1 MKFIPS
7 QLLYF
12 FQDRRAQRNLHSLI
26 RFILLLTFFIVVY
39 SFLFHVLMEMEG
51 QHFSW
56 ITGFYWTL
64 TVMSTLGFGDITFT
78 SDIGK
83 LFSLCVLMSGIVF
96 LLVMLPFT
104 FIQFFYAP
112 FLEAQTKSRAAREL
126 PEETSGHLIIIGS
139 DRIALSLASRVKMFN
154 YRYSILVND
163 VNHALDLVDQGY
175 NAVVGESDNPI
186 TFQLLRTDKAA
197 MVVLLSDDMKNTNAA
212 FTIREVAPDVPVV
225 ANADSEE
232 SVDILQLAGSSH
244 VFQFMNMLGEKLAG
258 RTLGTG
264 ARSNVIGKINT
275 LNIAE
280 TSAADT
286 PFAGRTV
293 KDSGLRDATGMNI
306 VGLWEQGQLVPARPD
321 TVISSKMAMILAG
334 SDEQLKAF
342 DMYVGEAPPMEAPVL
357 ILGGGRVGQSAA
369 KMLRQRG
376 IDYKIVEKN
385 PLLIEDDGH
394 YIHGSA
400 SDIDVLKD
408 AGIESAPSVFVTTHT
423 DDLNIYLTIYCRR
436 LRPDVQIISR
446 ATFDRNITVLHKAG
460 ADLVMSYATIAANTI
475 INLLSPG
482 KVMTLTEGLNI
493 FRVEVGPS
501 LADKTL
507 MESNIRDETGCSI
520 IAVSHGDEMEINP
533 DPTLP
538 LDKGASLLVIGA
550 AEDERRFLDK
560 YQA

>member
-26 RFILLLTFFIVVY
+26 RFILFLCFFIVVY
-39 SFLFHVLMEMEG
+39 SVLFHVLMEMEG
-51 QHFSW
+51 QHYSW
-56 ITGFYWTL
+56 VTGFYWTL

-78 SDIGK
+78 SDLGK
-83 LFSLCVLMSGIVF
+83 VFSLCVLMSGIVF

-126 PEETSGHLIIIGS
+126 PEETSDHLIIIGS
-139 DRIALSLASRVKMFN
+139 DQVALSLASRVRQFN
-154 YRYSILVND
+154 YKYCILANE

-175 NAVVGESDNPI
+175 NAVVGESDNPH

-232 SVDILQLAGSSH
+232 SVDILELAGSSH
-244 VFQFMNMLGEKLAG
+244 VFQFMDMLGENLAR

-264 ARSNVIGKINT
+264 TRSNIIGNINT

-280 TSAADT
+280 APVSDT
-286 PFAGRTV
+286 LLVGRTV
-293 KDSGLRDATGMNI
+293 KDSGVRDATGMNI
-306 VGLWEQGQLVPARPD
+306 VGLWEQGRLVSARPD
-321 TVISSKMAMILAG
+321 TVITSKMAMILAG
-334 SDEQLKAF
+334 SEDQLKAF
-342 DMYVGEAPPMEAPVL
+342 DDFVGEAPSMEAPVL

-369 KMLRQRG
+369 KLLRERG
-376 IDYKIVEKN
+376 VDYKIVEKN
-385 PLLIEDDGH
+385 PNLIGDDGH

-400 SDIDVLKD
+400 SDIDVLKA
-408 AGIESAPSVFVTTHT
+408 AGIDSAPSVFVTTHT

-436 LRPDVQIISR
+436 LRPDIQIISR
-446 ATFDRNITVLHKAG
+446 ATFDRNVTVLHKAG
-460 ADLVMSYATIAANTI
+460 ADLVMSYASMAANTI

-493 FRVEVGPS
+493 FRVEVGRS
-501 LADKTL
+501 LAGKTL

-520 IAVSHGDEMEINP
+520 IAVSRGDDMEINP
-533 DPTLP
+533 DPMLP

-550 AEDERRFLDK
+550 ADDERRFLDK
-560 YQA
+560 YQI

>member
-1 MKFIPS
+1 MKFLPS

-12 FQDRRAQRNLHSLI
+12 FHDRRAQRNLHTLI
-26 RFILLLTFFIVVY
+26 RFILLLCFFIAMY
-39 SFLFHVLMEMEG
+39 SIFFHLLMEMEG
-51 QHFSW
+51 QHHSW
-56 ITGFYWTL
+56 ITGVYWTL

-83 LFSLCVLMSGIVF
+83 IFSLCVLMSGIVF

-112 FLEAQTKSRAAREL
+112 FLEAQSKSRAAREL
-126 PEETSGHLIIIGS
+126 PEDTSGHLIIIGS
-139 DRIALSLASRVKMFN
+139 DRVALSLATRVRQFN
-154 YRYSILVND
+154 YQYCILVD
-163 VNHALDLVDQGY
+163 EVNHALDLVDQGY
-175 NAVVGESDNPI
+175 KAVVGDSDNPQ
-186 TFQLLRTDKAA
+186 TYSLLRADQAA
-197 MVVLLSDDMKNTNAA
+197 MVVLMSDDMKNTNAA
-212 FTIREVAPDVPVV
+212 FTIREVAPDVQVV

-244 VFQFMNMLGEKLAG
+244 VFQFMHMLGEILAR

-264 ARSNVIGKINT
+264 TRSNVIGNIKK

-280 TSAADT
+280 APAVDT
-286 PFAGRTV
+286 PLAGQSV

-306 VGLWEQGQLVPARPD
+306 VGLWEHGHLVPARPD
-321 TVISSKMAMILAG
+321 TVISSKTIMILAG
-334 SDEQLKAF
+334 TEEQLKAYDDF
-342 DMYVGEAPPMEAPVL
+342 VGEAPSMEAPVL
-357 ILGGGRVGQSAA
+357 ILGGGRVGQAA
-369 KMLRQRG
+369 AQLLKQRD

-385 PLLIEDDGH
+385 PKLIHDEIH

-400 SDIDVLKD
+400 SDIDVLKA
-408 AGIESAPSVFVTTHT
+408 AGIDSAPSVFVTTHN

-436 LRPDVQIISR
+436 LRPDIQIISR

-460 ADLVMSYATIAANTI
+460 ADLVMSYATMAANTI

-493 FRVEVGPS
+493 FRVEVGPL
-501 LADKTL
+501 LADKTI
-507 MESNIRDETGCSI
+507 MESNIRNATGCSI
-520 IAVSHGDEMEINP
+520 IAVSRGEEMEINP
-533 DPTLP
+533 DPMLP
-538 LDKGASLLVIGA
+538 LVKGVSLLVIGA

-560 YQA
+560 YHA

>member
-1 MKFIPS
+1 MKFLPS

-12 FQDRRAQRNLHSLI
+12 FHDRRAQRNLHSLI
-26 RFILLLTFFIVVY
+26 RFILFLCLFIGMY
-39 SFLFHVLMEMEG
+39 SVIFHVLMEMEG
-51 QHFSW
+51 QHYSW
-56 ITGFYWTL
+56 ITGIYWTL

-78 SDIGK
+78 SDIGRI
-83 LFSLCVLMSGIVF
+83 FSLCVLMSGIVF

-112 FLEAQTKSRAAREL
+112 FLEAQSKSRAAREL
-126 PEETSGHLIIIGS
+126 PEDTSGHLIIIGS
-139 DRIALSLASRVKMFN
+139 DRVALSLASRVRQFN
-154 YRYSILVND
+154 YQYCILVNE

-175 NAVVGESDNPI
+175 KAVVGDSDNPE
-186 TFQLLRTDKAA
+186 TYSLLRADQAA

-212 FTIREVAPDVPVV
+212 YTIREVAPHVQVV

-244 VFQFMNMLGEKLAG
+244 VFQFMYMLGEMLAR

-264 ARSNVIGKINT
+264 TRSNIIGSIKQ

-280 TSAADT
+280 APAVDT
-286 PFAGRTV
+286 PLVGRTV

-306 VGLWEQGQLVPARPD
+306 VGLWEHGRLVPARPE
-321 TVISSKMAMILAG
+321 TVISAKTIMILAG
-334 SDEQLKAF
+334 TEEQLDAYDDF
-342 DMYVGEAPPMEAPVL
+342 VGEAPPMEAPVL

-369 KMLRQRG
+369 NVLEQRN

-385 PLLIEDDGH
+385 PKLIHDDIH
-394 YIHGSA
+394 YVHGSA
-400 SDIDVLKD
+400 SDLETLKA
-408 AGIESAPSVFVTTHT
+408 AGIDSAPSVFVTTHN

-436 LRPDVQIISR
+436 LRPDIQIISR
-446 ATFDRNITVLHKAG
+446 ATFDRNINVLHKAG
-460 ADLVMSYATIAANTI
+460 ADLVMSYATMTANTI

-501 LADKTL
+501 LAGKTL
-507 MESNIRDETGCSI
+507 MDSSIRDDTGCSI
-520 IAVSHGDEMEINP
+520 IAVSRDDEMEINP
-533 DPTLP
+533 DPTTP
-538 LDKGASLLVIGA
+538 LGKGSSLLVIGA
-550 AEDERRFLDK
+550 VEDERRFLDK